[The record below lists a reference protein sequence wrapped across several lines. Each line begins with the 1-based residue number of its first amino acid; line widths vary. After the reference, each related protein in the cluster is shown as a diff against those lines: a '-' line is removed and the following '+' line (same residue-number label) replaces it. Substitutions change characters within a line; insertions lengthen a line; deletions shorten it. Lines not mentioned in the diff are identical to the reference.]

1 MSGLLMKSLAV
12 GLSGFPSAGCLSFG
26 FPENSIGVL
35 LVTAETNLG
44 SWNFI
49 KGLGFCQ
56 AVLSSLLVLVLLYR
70 LLWAEW
76 KGP

>member
-12 GLSGFPSAGCLSFG
+12 GSSGFPSAGSLSFG

-44 SWNFI
+44 SWTCI

-76 KGP
+76 KGL